1 MLDRCS
7 NPGFRARVGVA
18 AAKSRRLVR
27 AHAAQSLGSEAP
39 PSTGARA
46 SARRDHDRSAR
57 RGARVQI
64 SAIKTDLAR
73 LSNDRCIARTRA
85 RVLTCAGRAVMRP
98 PPPSPAIETP
108 RERRRP
114 PVHVAV
120 SSCARRGPQQ
130 QQTGRPVRYGAS
142 RSPPPVQSRL
152 TTSPRLLPPSSPPP
166 PPLSPPPRHARV
178 FGQAHTSS
186 SSSLLL
192 SLVLFT
198 HPTLCLRGQVVG
210 FVGFLG
216 SSFVVVVGGG
226 GGGGGGGEVAG
237 VVGGDFLCGGR
248 RER

>member
-98 PPPSPAIETP
+98 PPPPPP
-108 RERRRP
+108 RSRRRASGAGRLYMSP
-114 PVHVAV
+114 CHRVHVAAPYV
-120 SSCARRGPQQ
+120 P
-130 QQTGRPVRYGAS
+130 T
-142 RSPPPVQSRL
+142 
-152 TTSPRLLPPSSPPP
+152 
-166 PPLSPPPRHARV
+166 
-178 FGQAHTSS
+178 
-186 SSSLLL
+186 
-192 SLVLFT
+192 
-198 HPTLCLRGQVVG
+198 PTLCVRTCASARWELPTRWRPILL
-210 FVGFLG
+210 FFLW
-216 SSFVVVVGGG
+216 SI
-226 GGGGGGGEVAG
+226 
-237 VVGGDFLCGGR
+237 
-248 RER
+248 

>member
-64 SAIKTDLAR
+64 SAIKTELAR

-98 PPPSPAIETP
+98 RSRLRASGAGRLYMSPCH
-108 RERRRP
+108 R
-114 PVHVAV
+114 VHVAAPYV
-120 SSCARRGPQQ
+120 P
-130 QQTGRPVRYGAS
+130 TPN
-142 RSPPPVQSRL
+142 RSPRHFYSRTRWWNPP
-152 TTSPRLLPPSSPPP
+152 
-166 PPLSPPPRHARV
+166 H
-178 FGQAHTSS
+178 FK
-186 SSSLLL
+186 
-192 SLVLFT
+192 
-198 HPTLCLRGQVVG
+198 
-210 FVGFLG
+210 
-216 SSFVVVVGGG
+216 
-226 GGGGGGGEVAG
+226 
-237 VVGGDFLCGGR
+237 
-248 RER
+248 